1 MKYREIVMTDLYEKC
16 ISMNPLS
23 YALRS
28 SFSMYI
34 SNKVHPTLKFKT
46 TNARFN

>member
-1 MKYREIVMTDLYEKC
+1 MTDLYEKC

-34 SNKVHPTLKFKT
+34 SNKVHPTLNSKLQMPALISCT
-46 TNARFN
+46 EN